1 MKEFFTILLA
11 VVLAL
16 VFAVSLQPMDLA
28 PVDEIASALQE
39 NGFAVSIEEPEENSE
54 FLHGK
59 RYRLILNHN
68 PETNV
73 TVYIYQNADEAHKEA
88 KCIHADG
95 CGMDYREGLS
105 VGHSVQISWVD
116 APHFFLYKNVIV
128 QYIGSD
134 WEVLSPI
141 ETICGEQIAGQPYY
155 EPARIAPGLLC
166 MDESAKAFLRVMVAG
181 GQPDGVIVELV
192 NAGDEDLHYGES
204 FKLYRENEIGG

>member
-28 PVDEIASALQE
+28 PGNEIASVLQE

-73 TVYIYQNADEAHKEA
+73 IVYVYQNADEACKEA

-116 APHFFLYKNVIV
+116 APHFFLYENVIV
-128 QYIGSD
+128 QYIGMD
-134 WEVLSPI
+134 FDLLQCLYQL
-141 ETICGEQIAGQPYY
+141 CGAQIAGQPF
-155 EPARIAPGLLC
+155 I
-166 MDESAKAFLRVMVAG
+166 ESPLI
-181 GQPDGVIVELV
+181 D
-192 NAGDEDLHYGES
+192 
-204 FKLYRENEIGG
+204 